1 VLRHVHG
8 HSRQTGSRLRS
19 KAGPETQATDSRT
32 YLRSS
37 IRSTPTRFHQAQG
50 IQRILNPS
58 SRTGRVTSVV
68 TVVVIAATVWMASAM
83 NRRVD
88 QTAVTGTP
96 PATTATPTYYYTL
109 DGEAIESNRITILG
123 TGVPFTPWQPSG
135 PEDVINY
142 VRANIGSS
150 QPWSTAI
157 ARRVWAGDWQML
169 SIQDRAIPILATL
182 PPHVGTIYWLVGF
195 RWPSVQP
202 VSVLAGAGPVPS
214 DETSTGF
221 TEGVVTVS
229 LNGEITSY
237 QALDYYSDT
246 GTVLSRTSWRIEDI
260 ALLAEAPIPSPT
272 P

>member
-1 VLRHVHG
+1 MRKMNPT
-8 HSRQTGSRLRS
+8 SRS
-19 KAGPETQATDSRT
+19 
-32 YLRSS
+32 
-37 IRSTPTRFHQAQG
+37 
-50 IQRILNPS
+50 
-58 SRTGRVTSVV
+58 GRVTSVV
-68 TVVVIAATVWMASAM
+68 TVVVIAATIWMASAM
-83 NRRVD
+83 MGRVD
-88 QTAVTGTP
+88 RTAVTGTP

-123 TGVPFTPWQPSG
+123 TGVPYTPWQPSG
-135 PEDVINY
+135 PQDVINY

-169 SIQDRAIPILATL
+169 SSQDRGNPILATL
-182 PPHVGTIYWLVGF
+182 PPHVGSICWIVGF

-214 DETSTGF
+214 DETSMGF

-229 LNGEITSY
+229 LNGEIRSFQT
-237 QALDYYSDT
+237 LDYYSDA

-260 ALLAEAPIPSPT
+260 ALLEEAPIPSPT